1 MIPLQRHTRGREGS
15 HLIEP
20 AHRETKKA
28 SVTMRDRH
36 ATGKRLKWPAMMA
49 LLIALLLVCA
59 VPGEARVRVFIAP
72 GIVVPFGPFWTP
84 DPAPYAYPYRYPYAY
99 PPVVVQ
105 PPPQAY
111 VQPPPPPPM
120 WYYCAN
126 PQGYYP
132 YVPHCPGGWRQVPA
146 TPP

>member
-1 MIPLQRHTRGREGS
+1 
-15 HLIEP
+15 
-20 AHRETKKA
+20 
-28 SVTMRDRH
+28 MRDRR

-49 LLIALLLVCA
+49 LLTALLVVSA

-72 GIVVPFGPFWTP
+72 GLVVPFGPFWTP
-84 DPAPYAYPYRYPYAY
+84 DPAPYAYPS
-99 PPVVVQ
+99 VVVQ

-111 VQPPPPPPM
+111 VRPPPPPPL

-132 YVPHCPGGWRQVPA
+132 YIPHCPGGWRQVPA